1 MATPREGAT
10 VPGTGAVGAI
20 RDDAELRSV
29 WLIIVACVAYLVIV
43 GRSFNK

>member
-1 MATPREGAT
+1 MDRETATK
-10 VPGTGAVGAI
+10 PGTGAIGAI
-20 RDDAELRSV
+20 RDDAELRTT